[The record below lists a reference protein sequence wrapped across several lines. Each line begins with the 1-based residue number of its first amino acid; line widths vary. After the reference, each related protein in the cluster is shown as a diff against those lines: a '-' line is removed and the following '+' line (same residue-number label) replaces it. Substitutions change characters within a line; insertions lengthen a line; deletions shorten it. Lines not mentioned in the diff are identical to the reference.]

1 MNERR
6 YLPDSNRVGVLTSTV
21 LLAFVLTR
29 IIQSPE
35 FSLEFQ
41 MPGFLLSLPLNLTS
55 AMSLLTAGLT
65 ATGMDWLLRGHP
77 ALNKRRTLQWWLL
90 PTLTTFVIGVPLSL
104 LPDGTAWWIG
114 FAVSGAFLVLVFI
127 AEYVV
132 VDPSAPYYPA
142 SMAGLTAISYTLF
155 FILAVAMR
163 YGEMRLFLIV
173 PGLFLAAALSS
184 LRVLHLR
191 LSGKWEYAWALGI
204 AFVCI
209 QIAAGLHYWPL
220 SPIQFGLMLVG
231 PLYGLTNFA
240 INLSEDLP
248 TRRAVLEPAVATAIC
263 WGLAT
268 FIR

>member
-1 MNERR
+1 MNEQK

-21 LLAFVLTR
+21 LLAFALTR
-29 IIQSPE
+29 IIQAPG

-41 MPGFLLSLPLNLTS
+41 LQGFLLILPLNITT

-77 ALNKRRTLQWWLL
+77 SLNGRRTLQWWLL

-114 FAVSGAFLVLVFI
+114 FAVGGAFLMLVFI

-132 VDPSAPYYPA
+132 VDPNAPYYPA

-163 YGEMRLFLIV
+163 
-173 PGLFLAAALSS
+173 
-184 LRVLHLR
+184 
-191 LSGKWEYAWALGI
+191 
-204 AFVCI
+204 
-209 QIAAGLHYWPL
+209 
-220 SPIQFGLMLVG
+220 
-231 PLYGLTNFA
+231 
-240 INLSEDLP
+240 
-248 TRRAVLEPAVATAIC
+248 
-263 WGLAT
+263 
-268 FIR
+268 